1 MCLDVRGS
9 QGTQNE
15 VRHNRA
21 TKEKKFDPKELNKVG
36 KLFFF
41 RVSITVD
48 PYINEKNKFRRL
60 IAR

>member
-1 MCLDVRGS
+1 MINGCCILMCLDVRGS

-41 RVSITVD
+41 QSLNYCR
-48 PYINEKNKFRRL
+48 YLNKREE
-60 IAR
+60 